1 VTLIRVSKGA
11 LFGIGSS
18 DACTGLTKR
27 VDDQAGRRASCGA
40 GRSVAMPDHG
50 MRTMNSGSDV
60 DP

>member
-27 VDDQAGRRASCGA
+27 VDDQPADALHAGQVAPWRCPIMACG
-40 GRSVAMPDHG
+40 R
-50 MRTMNSGSDV
+50 
-60 DP
+60 